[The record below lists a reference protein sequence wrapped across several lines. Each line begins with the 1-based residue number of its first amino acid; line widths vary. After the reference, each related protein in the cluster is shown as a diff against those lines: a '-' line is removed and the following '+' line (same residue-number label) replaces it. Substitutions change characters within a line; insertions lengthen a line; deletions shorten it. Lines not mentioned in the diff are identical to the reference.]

1 MIGGDKIIMIPDWAE
16 EWRNKHENSP
26 WARHL
31 RKKGISSEDFLE
43 HLLDRDK
50 LGDKQE
56 EYEQYTN
63 YPGPILERM
72 MKFIDSDP
80 TILDIGAGAGAYTI
94 PFAQVT
100 KMVTVVEPSKGQI
113 SRLIRRVEREGLS
126 NIEVIN
132 KRWEDVEKEELER
145 YNLVNAAYC
154 FHMPD
159 IKVALQKMLN
169 VTKNVLFLITLAEHG
184 FDDVYEMIM
193 GSYGEGPDYIYLYN
207 VLYQMGIPANV
218 EIVAREYL
226 LPLDMQLE
234 NLRYR
239 YDLTPDVE
247 EKVKAHLASTG
258 RITESDGKLW
268 VKRKYKDAIIWYC
281 KE

>member
-1 MIGGDKIIMIPDWAE
+1 MMLDWTE
-16 EWRNKHENSP
+16 EWRKRHENSA
-26 WARHL
+26 WVRHL
-31 RKKGISSEDFLE
+31 KEKGIANEDFWDGYKFG
-43 HLLDRDK
+43 DRN
-50 LGDKQE
+50 E
-56 EYEQYTN
+56 EYNKYVN

-72 MKFIDSDP
+72 MKFISSES
-80 TILDIGAGAGAYTI
+80 TVLDIGAGAGAYTI
-94 PFAQVT
+94 PFAEAA
-100 KMVTVVEPSKGQI
+100 KKVTVVEPSKGQI
-113 SRLIRRVEREGLS
+113 SRLMRRAEREGLS

-132 KRWEDVEKEELER
+132 KRWEDVEEEELER
-145 YNLVNAAYC
+145 YDLVNAAYC

-169 VTKNVLFLITLAEHG
+169 VTKNVLFLITLVEHG
-184 FDDVYEMIM
+184 FDDVYEIIF
-193 GSYGEGPDYIYLYN
+193 GGKHDNSPNYIYLYN

-218 EIVAREYL
+218 EILAREYL

-234 NLRYR
+234 NLHYS

-258 RITESDGKLW
+258 RLTEKDGKIL